1 MSSGYLPVDGDNFD
15 KGTVHGGHHN
25 KEDSDDD
32 DEGEGLSDNDNEDPF
47 YRRDSIRFNRDYY
60 GLGSRI
66 ADFAIHGGDHLLDH
80 GKTELTGW
88 ASMWLAYQSIGAI
101 YGDIGTS
108 PLYVFSSTFPT
119 APLLDDLLGVLSLI
133 IWALILIATIKY
145 VGIVLCANDKGEG
158 GSFALLSLIR
168 RYVDIDNQ
176 NRDASDFIVDG
187 DEKPLRP
194 FNLKA
199 MNVLKRS
206 SGAKKVVKILAV
218 LGVCMVIS
226 DGVLT
231 PAQSILGAVQGIQI
245 AAPNTATHT
254 VVAIACVMIVFLFA
268 LQPFGT
274 SKLSSFFAPI
284 VIVWLT
290 FNVISGV
297 YNLLAY
303 DSSVLRA
310 FSPWLGLN
318 YLVRRKLEG
327 WKSLGGVLLCF
338 TGKFNRAQSL
348 GGVEALFADLGAFS
362 ATYILHT
369 LVLNES
375 FSPTRAIRVSWLC
388 FAFPCLLLTYCGQA
402 AFISTHPDAI
412 VNPLFKSAP
421 PGMYWPLFFLS
432 IVTSIV
438 ASQAMLT
445 GTFQLM
451 SQAIRMGYLPKI
463 RTVHT
468 SKRIPS
474 QIYIPWANWLMML
487 AALIVT
493 GVFKTTTK
501 LGNAYGTCVVGVGF
515 ITTWLVALVSTII
528 WNVHVLIVMPIFL
541 FFVSIDGLFV
551 SSALYKVPSGGWFT
565 IAMAAILTSTL
576 LTWNYGEECQLE
588 ADRDDSSLSRARV
601 FADTNG
607 TLFIREGAKHLEVKT
622 MRGIGIFLVETDLN
636 SPPVFDHFL
645 RKFEAS
651 HEITALLHI
660 NHIPQYHV
668 VPKNRFRSSA
678 TAIRGVYRV
687 TLRLG
692 YGDTINWTTFEQLL
706 IDELETLISSGGASP
721 PTDPDP
727 DLDFHHQDKT
737 PSPSPH
743 SAPSSSGE
751 DIPMSTIHA
760 KTRHEQLPPPDL
772 EAITQKPIT
781 YIIGRDKLFIK
792 EESNFVRRAMLT
804 VFVAVKNQQRTKLSQ
819 LKVPV
824 DRLVEIGFSKAV

>member
-32 DEGEGLSDNDNEDPF
+32 EGEELSDSDHEDPF

-60 GLGSRI
+60 GLGARI
-66 ADFAIHGGDHLLDH
+66 QFAVHGGDHLLDH

-158 GSFALLSLIR
+158 GSFALFSLIR

-176 NRDASDFIVDG
+176 NRDASDFIVNG

-199 MNVLKRS
+199 MNALKRS

-245 AAPNTATHT
+245 AAPSTATHT
-254 VVAIACVMIVFLFA
+254 VVAIACVLIVFLFA

-338 TGKFNRAQSL
+338 TG
-348 GGVEALFADLGAFS
+348 VEALFADLGAFS
-362 ATYILHT
+362 
-369 LVLNES
+369 VKQ
-375 FSPTRAIRVSWLC
+375 V
-388 FAFPCLLLTYCGQA
+388 
-402 AFISTHPDAI
+402 
-412 VNPLFKSAP
+412 
-421 PGMYWPLFFLS
+421 
-432 IVTSIV
+432 
-438 ASQAMLT
+438 
-445 GTFQLM
+445 
-451 SQAIRMGYLPKI
+451 
-463 RTVHT
+463 
-468 SKRIPS
+468 
-474 QIYIPWANWLMML
+474 
-487 AALIVT
+487 
-493 GVFKTTTK
+493 
-501 LGNAYGTCVVGVGF
+501 
-515 ITTWLVALVSTII
+515 
-528 WNVHVLIVMPIFL
+528 PI
-541 FFVSIDGLFV
+541 
-551 SSALYKVPSGGWFT
+551 
-565 IAMAAILTSTL
+565 
-576 LTWNYGEECQLE
+576 
-588 ADRDDSSLSRARV
+588 
-601 FADTNG
+601 
-607 TLFIREGAKHLEVKT
+607 
-622 MRGIGIFLVETDLN
+622 
-636 SPPVFDHFL
+636 
-645 RKFEAS
+645 
-651 HEITALLHI
+651 
-660 NHIPQYHV
+660 
-668 VPKNRFRSSA
+668 
-678 TAIRGVYRV
+678 
-687 TLRLG
+687 
-692 YGDTINWTTFEQLL
+692 
-706 IDELETLISSGGASP
+706 
-721 PTDPDP
+721 
-727 DLDFHHQDKT
+727 
-737 PSPSPH
+737 
-743 SAPSSSGE
+743 
-751 DIPMSTIHA
+751 
-760 KTRHEQLPPPDL
+760 
-772 EAITQKPIT
+772 
-781 YIIGRDKLFIK
+781 
-792 EESNFVRRAMLT
+792 
-804 VFVAVKNQQRTKLSQ
+804 
-819 LKVPV
+819 
-824 DRLVEIGFSKAV
+824 

>member
-15 KGTVHGGHHN
+15 KGTVQGGHHHD
-25 KEDSDDD
+25 KEDSDDE
-32 DEGEGLSDNDNEDPF
+32 EGEGLSDNDNEDSF
-47 YRRDSIRFNRDYY
+47 YRRDSIRFDRDSY

-66 ADFAIHGGDHLLDH
+66 ADFTIDGGDHLDH

-133 IWALILIATIKY
+133 VWALILIATIKY

-158 GSFALLSLIR
+158 GSFALFSLIR

-176 NRDASDFIVDG
+176 NRDASDFTVNG

-199 MNVLKRS
+199 MKVLKRS

-245 AAPNTATHT
+245 AAPSTATHT
-254 VVAIACVMIVFLFA
+254 VVAIACILIVILFA

-318 YLVRRKLEG
+318 YLFRRKLEG

-338 TGKFNRAQSL
+338 TG
-348 GGVEALFADLGAFS
+348 VEALFADLGAFS
-362 ATYILHT
+362 
-369 LVLNES
+369 VK
-375 FSPTRAIRVSWLC
+375 AIRVSWLC

-412 VNPLFKSAP
+412 ANPLFKSAP

-432 IVTSIV
+432 ILTSIV

-463 RTVHT
+463 RAVHT

-487 AALIVT
+487 AALVVT

-528 WNVHVLIVMPIFL
+528 WNVHVLIVMPIF
-541 FFVSIDGLFV
+541 FFFLCIDALFV

-565 IAMAAILTSTL
+565 IAMAAILSSTL

-601 FADTNG
+601 FADTSG
-607 TLFIREGAKHLEVKT
+607 TLFIREGARHLEVKKI
-622 MRGIGIFLVETDLN
+622 RGIGIFLVETDLN

-651 HEITALLHI
+651 HEITVLLHI
-660 NHIPQYHV
+660 NRIPKYHV

-692 YGDTINWTTFEQLL
+692 YGDTINWNVFEQLL
-706 IDELETLISSGGASP
+706 IDELETLISSDGTSP
-721 PTDPDP
+721 PTDPQR
-727 DLDFHHQDKT
+727 DLDFHHQDKI
-737 PSPSPH
+737 PSPH
-743 SAPSSSGE
+743 SIQLPAPSSSDEG
-751 DIPMSTIHA
+751 IPMSAIHA
-760 KTRHEQLPPPDL
+760 KTRHELLPPPDL
-772 EAITQKPIT
+772 NAITQKPIT

>member
-1 MSSGYLPVDGDNFD
+1 MSNGYLPVDDPDNFD
-15 KGTVHGGHHN
+15 KGTGHGGHHDQ
-25 KEDSDDD
+25 EDSDD
-32 DEGEGLSDNDNEDPF
+32 DEGEGLSENDNEDPL

-66 ADFAIHGGDHLLDH
+66 ADFAVHGGDHLLDH
-80 GKTELTGW
+80 GKTELSGW

-158 GSFALLSLIR
+158 GSFALFSLIR

-176 NRDASDFIVDG
+176 NRDASDFIVNG

-206 SGAKKVVKILAV
+206 SSAKRIVKILAV

-245 AAPNTATHT
+245 AAPSTATHT
-254 VVAIACVMIVFLFA
+254 VVAIACVLIVVLFA

-284 VIVWLT
+284 VIVWLA
-290 FNVISGV
+290 FNVVSGV

-338 TGKFNRAQSL
+338 TGKYNRGRPL
-348 GGVEALFADLGAFS
+348 
-362 ATYILHT
+362 
-369 LVLNES
+369 
-375 FSPTRAIRVSWLC
+375 R
-388 FAFPCLLLTYCGQA
+388 A

-412 VNPLFKSAP
+412 ANPLFKSAP

-463 RTVHT
+463 RAVHT

-474 QIYIPWANWLMML
+474 QIYIPWANWLMMI
-487 AALIVT
+487 AALVVT

-528 WNVHVLIVMPIFL
+528 WNVHALIVLPIFV
-541 FFVSIDGLFV
+541 FFVCIDGLFV
-551 SSALYKVPSGGWFT
+551 SAALYKVPSGGWFT
-565 IAMAAILTSTL
+565 IAMAAILSSTL

-588 ADRDDSSLSRARV
+588 ADRDDSSLSRAKV
-601 FADTNG
+601 FADASG
-607 TLFIREGAKHLEVKT
+607 TLFIREGAKHLEVKI

-651 HEITALLHI
+651 HEITVLLHI
-660 NHIPQYHV
+660 NHIPKYHV
-668 VPKNRFRSSA
+668 VPENRFRSSA

-692 YGDTINWTTFEQLL
+692 YGDIINWITFEQLL
-706 IDELETLISSGGASP
+706 IDELENLISSTGTTP
-721 PTDPDP
+721 PTDAEG
-727 DLDFHHQDKT
+727 DLDFDHQDKT
-737 PSPSPH
+737 TSPH
-743 SAPSSSGE
+743 AVQLLASSSSGE
-751 DIPMSTIHA
+751 DIPLPTIHA
-760 KTRHEQLPPPDL
+760 KAKHAQLPPPDL
-772 EAITQKPIT
+772 TAIAEKPIT
-781 YIIGRDKLFIK
+781 YIVGRDKLFIK

>member
-1 MSSGYLPVDGDNFD
+1 MASGYLPVDADDDDDDGDNFD
-15 KGTVHGGHHN
+15 KTAVQGGQHN
-25 KEDSDDD
+25 KDSDRDGD
-32 DEGEGLSDNDNEDPF
+32 IADRLSDNNGEDPF
-47 YRRDSIRFNRDYY
+47 YRRNSIRFNRDYY
-60 GLGSRI
+60 GLSSRI
-66 ADFAIHGGDHLLDH
+66 ADFAVHGADHLLDH
-80 GKTELTGW
+80 GKTDVNGW

-119 APLLDDLLGVLSLI
+119 PPILDDLLGVLSLI

-145 VGIVLCANDKGEG
+145 VGVVLCANDKGEG
-158 GSFALLSLIR
+158 GSFALFSLIR

-176 NRDASDFIVDG
+176 NRDISDFIEHS

-199 MNVLKRS
+199 MNMLKRS
-206 SGAKKVVKILAV
+206 SGAKKAVKILAV

-254 VVAIACVMIVFLFA
+254 VVAIACVLIVLLFA

-274 SKLSSFFAPI
+274 SKLSSFFAPV
-284 VIVWLT
+284 VIVWLI
-290 FNVISGV
+290 FNVVSGV

-310 FSPWLGLN
+310 FSPWLGID

-338 TGKFNRAQSL
+338 TG
-348 GGVEALFADLGAFS
+348 VEALFADLGAFS
-362 ATYILHT
+362 
-369 LVLNES
+369 VK
-375 FSPTRAIRVSWLC
+375 AIRVSWLC
-388 FAFPCLLLTYCGQA
+388 FAFPCLILTYCGQA
-402 AFISTHPDAI
+402 AFISIHPDAI
-412 VNPLFKSAP
+412 ANPLFKSAP
-421 PGMYWPLFFLS
+421 TGMYWPIFLLS
-432 IVTSIV
+432 ILTSIV

-463 RTVHT
+463 RAVHT

-474 QIYIPWANWLMML
+474 QIYIPWANWLMMF
-487 AALIVT
+487 AALVVT

-528 WNVHVLIVMPIFL
+528 WNVHLAIVMPIFL

-565 IAMAAILTSTL
+565 IVMAAILSSTL

-588 ADRDDSSLSRARV
+588 ADRDDSSLSRAKV

-607 TLFIREGAKHLEVKT
+607 TLFIRQGDEHLAVKII
-622 MRGIGIFLVETDLN
+622 RGIGIFLVETDSN

-651 HEITALLHI
+651 HEITILLHI
-660 NHIPQYHV
+660 NHIPKHHV
-668 VPKNRFRSSA
+668 PPTDRFRISE
-678 TAIRGVYRV
+678 TTIRGVYRV

-692 YGDTINWTTFEQLL
+692 YGDTIYWNSFEQSL
-706 IDELETLISSGGASP
+706 INELDILISNSATTITNVDDNDDNDNDSN
-721 PTDPDP
+721 
-727 DLDFHHQDKT
+727 LDFGQENK
-737 PSPSPH
+737 PFQP
-743 SAPSSSGE
+743 PSSSSHSLKLTAPFSSS
-751 DIPMSTIHA
+751 DIPMSTMPAHT
-760 KTRHEQLPPPDL
+760 KRDFQLKPLPPPDL
-772 EAITQKPIT
+772 RSITQKPIT

>member
-15 KGTVHGGHHN
+15 KGTVQGGHHHD
-25 KEDSDDD
+25 KEDSDDE
-32 DEGEGLSDNDNEDPF
+32 EGEGLSDNDNEDSF
-47 YRRDSIRFNRDYY
+47 YRRDSIRFDRDSY

-66 ADFAIHGGDHLLDH
+66 ADFAIDGGDHLDH

-133 IWALILIATIKY
+133 VWALILIATIKY

-158 GSFALLSLIR
+158 GSFALFSLIR

-176 NRDASDFIVDG
+176 NRDASDFTVNG

-199 MNVLKRS
+199 MKVLKRS

-245 AAPNTATHT
+245 AAPSTATHT
-254 VVAIACVMIVFLFA
+254 VVAIACILIVILFA

-318 YLVRRKLEG
+318 YLFRRKLEG

-338 TGKFNRAQSL
+338 TG
-348 GGVEALFADLGAFS
+348 VEALFADLGAFS
-362 ATYILHT
+362 
-369 LVLNES
+369 VK
-375 FSPTRAIRVSWLC
+375 AIRVSWLC

-412 VNPLFKSAP
+412 ANPLFKSAP

-432 IVTSIV
+432 ILTSIV

-463 RTVHT
+463 RAVHT

-487 AALIVT
+487 AALVVT

-528 WNVHVLIVMPIFL
+528 WNVHVLIVMPIF
-541 FFVSIDGLFV
+541 FFFLCIDALFV

-565 IAMAAILTSTL
+565 IAMAAILSSTL

-601 FADTNG
+601 FADTSG
-607 TLFIREGAKHLEVKT
+607 TLFIREGARHLEVKKI
-622 MRGIGIFLVETDLN
+622 RGIGIFLVETDLN

-651 HEITALLHI
+651 HEITVLLHI
-660 NHIPQYHV
+660 NRIPKYHV

-692 YGDTINWTTFEQLL
+692 YGDTINWNVFEQLL
-706 IDELETLISSGGASP
+706 IDELETLISSDGTSP
-721 PTDPDP
+721 PTDPQR
-727 DLDFHHQDKT
+727 DLDFHHQDKI
-737 PSPSPH
+737 PSPH
-743 SAPSSSGE
+743 SIQLPAPSSSDEG
-751 DIPMSTIHA
+751 IPMSTIHA
-760 KTRHEQLPPPDL
+760 KTRHELLPPPDL
-772 EAITQKPIT
+772 NAITQKPIT

>member
-1 MSSGYLPVDGDNFD
+1 MSGGYLPVDDDDDGDNFD
-15 KGTVHGGHHN
+15 KSAVHGVHRD
-25 KEDSDDD
+25 EDSDAGGGGDSD
-32 DEGEGLSDNDNEDPF
+32 GDGDGDEDFVDGLSDNNNNQDPF
-47 YRRDSIRFNRDYY
+47 YRRNSIRFNRDYY
-60 GLGSRI
+60 GLSSRI
-66 ADFAIHGGDHLLDH
+66 ADFAVHGGDHLLDH
-80 GKTELTGW
+80 GKTELNGW
-88 ASMWLAYQSIGAI
+88 ASMWFVLAYQSIGAI

-119 APLLDDLLGVLSLI
+119 PPVLDDLLGVLSLI

-145 VGIVLCANDKGEG
+145 VGVVLCANDKGEG
-158 GSFALLSLIR
+158 GSFALFSLIR

-176 NRDASDFIVDG
+176 NWDISDFNGDG

-199 MNVLKRS
+199 MNILKRS
-206 SGAKKVVKILAV
+206 PGAKKAVKILAV

-245 AAPNTATHT
+245 AAPATETHT
-254 VVAIACVMIVFLFA
+254 VVAIACVLIVFLFA

-274 SKLSSFFAPI
+274 SKLSSFFAPV
-284 VIVWLT
+284 VIVWLI
-290 FNVISGV
+290 FNVVSGV

-310 FSPWLGLN
+310 FSPWLGVN

-338 TGKFNRAQSL
+338 TGKSNRSNPL
-348 GGVEALFADLGAFS
+348 RGN
-362 ATYILHT
+362 T
-369 LVLNES
+369 
-375 FSPTRAIRVSWLC
+375 
-388 FAFPCLLLTYCGQA
+388 A
-402 AFISTHPDAI
+402 AFISIHPDAI

-421 PGMYWPLFFLS
+421 TGMYWPIFLLS
-432 IVTSIV
+432 ILTSIV

-463 RTVHT
+463 RAVHT

-474 QIYIPWANWLMML
+474 QIYIPWANWLMMV
-487 AALIVT
+487 AALVVT

-528 WNVHVLIVMPIFL
+528 WNVHVAIVMPIFL

-565 IAMAAILTSTL
+565 IAMAAILSSTL

-607 TLFIREGAKHLEVKT
+607 TLFIRQGDKHLAVKII
-622 MRGIGIFLVETDLN
+622 RGIGIFLVETDSN

-651 HEITALLHI
+651 HEITVLLHI
-660 NHIPQYHV
+660 NHIPRYHV
-668 VPKNRFRSSA
+668 LPKDRFRISK

-692 YGDTINWTTFEQLL
+692 YGDTIYWNSFEQSL
-706 IDELETLISSGGASP
+706 IDELEILISNSATTTPSNV
-721 PTDPDP
+721 DNDNDS
-727 DLDFHHQDKT
+727 DLGFHQDKPLQLSSHSHST
-737 PSPSPH
+737 PLP
-743 SAPSSSGE
+743 APSSSGG
-751 DIPMSTIHA
+751 IPMSTMPTHT
-760 KTRHEQLPPPDL
+760 KGHHQQKQLTPPDL
-772 EAITQKPIT
+772 KSITQKPIT

-824 DRLVEIGFSKAV
+824 DRLVEIGFSKAM